1 MRIDEP
7 VDFDTGP
14 FITQG
19 LSPSTGKPVRYYN
32 FDVQGT
38 TPAPVYVSSLFN
50 RSLFVSLANLTQSRP
65 FCLQVLLK
73 DQGFR
78 QKTYPPF
85 RRDGP

>member
-50 RSLFVSLANLTQSRP
+50 RSLFGSLPTAPKAAHFVSRFS
-65 FCLQVLLK
+65 
-73 DQGFR
+73 
-78 QKTYPPF
+78 
-85 RRDGP
+85 